1 MLGLEGKVLVVALFL
16 VLAGLIFVSTAS
28 APISTRLYGDPWAML
43 KRQATAVVV
52 GVLVLL
58 LFWRVDYHRWFSV
71 DDLLL
76 LAAFFFTLLTLIPG
90 LSYGGRWFSLGPFAL
105 QPSEFGK
112 IAVLLYVSGSLIRR
126 ENLLSQPRHGL
137 LPHFFVL
144 GLFGLVFLL
153 QPDFGMLFVY
163 AALVVF
169 LLWVGGVPT
178 GHLLISGALALPL
191 GLALLFSARYRWER
205 FLAFLNP
212 EMYRDTVGYQLYQ
225 ALLAIGS
232 GGPFGRGLGASRVKL
247 FYLPSAHNDF
257 VFAVVSEEIGLLGV
271 SVLLGLYVGLVV
283 LGFLVAKRAPDKLGA
298 LYALGASFLLG
309 FQTVLN
315 LGVVV
320 GVVPVT
326 GLTLPFLSYGGSSIV
341 VSLALVGLILGVA
354 RAHRISRVAVVIPEG
369 LA

>member
-1 MLGLEGKVLVVALFL
+1 
-16 VLAGLIFVSTAS
+16 
-28 APISTRLYGDPWAML
+28 
-43 KRQATAVVV
+43 
-52 GVLVLL
+52 
-58 LFWRVDYHRWFSV
+58 
-71 DDLLL
+71 
-76 LAAFFFTLLTLIPG
+76 
-90 LSYGGRWFSLGPFAL
+90 
-105 QPSEFGK
+105 
-112 IAVLLYVSGSLIRR
+112 
-126 ENLLSQPRHGL
+126 
-137 LPHFFVL
+137 
-144 GLFGLVFLL
+144 
-153 QPDFGMLFVY
+153 
-163 AALVVF
+163 
-169 LLWVGGVPT
+169 
-178 GHLLISGALALPL
+178 LALPL
-191 GLALLFSARYRWER
+191 GFALLFSARYRWER

-257 VFAVVSEEIGLLGV
+257 VFAVVSEEIGFLGV

-354 RAHRISRVAVVIPEG
+354 RAHRLSRVAVVIPEG